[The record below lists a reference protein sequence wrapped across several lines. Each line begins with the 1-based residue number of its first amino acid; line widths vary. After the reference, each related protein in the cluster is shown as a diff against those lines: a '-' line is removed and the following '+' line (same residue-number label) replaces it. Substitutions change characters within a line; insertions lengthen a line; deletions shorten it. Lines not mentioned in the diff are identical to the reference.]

1 MLVAI
6 LAIPLVAAATAAF
19 VRRERIMEA
28 ATVLGSAVVFALS
41 LAVAAGVAVHR
52 GVSAMGMWLYAD
64 AVSAIA
70 LGVIAFVALT
80 AAVYSVGYMRTNVS
94 EIRGSGERTRELSRY
109 YALFNLFVFS
119 MLVVP
124 LSNSLGI
131 LWVAIEGT
139 TLASLFL
146 VAYYR
151 TAEALEAAWKYVIV
165 GSVGIALALFGTI
178 LTYYAA
184 VQVLGTSYDLTW
196 SQLAPVGGR
205 LDVGVMRLAF
215 VFIIIGYGTKAGL
228 APMHTWLP
236 DAHSEAPNPVSALLS
251 GVLLNTA
258 MYAILRYL
266 ALAGVALGASFERGL
281 LLGFGLL
288 SLTIAT
294 AFIWK
299 QTNLKRLL
307 AYSSIE
313 HMGIV
318 LIGIAFGGVL
328 GVSGALLQMIS
339 HALTKS
345 TMFFASGRLA
355 LAYGTKDVDRITG
368 ALRATPVTAIILLIG
383 TFSLIGSPPF
393 GIFTSEL
400 TIFTAGFRG
409 GASWASVAMLALVA
423 LVFVRLL
430 LPVTSMVF
438 GTPLRSMLP
447 HARDRGA
454 VAAMTLSLAI
464 VLLLGFCVPSPLRGL
479 LEQSTHILGA
489 G

>member
-6 LAIPLVAAATAAF
+6 LAIPLAVAAICTLT
-19 VRRERIMEA
+19 RRERFMEA
-28 ATVLGSAVVFALS
+28 ATVSGSAAVFILS
-41 LAVAAGVAVHR
+41 LAVAVDVAVRR
-52 GVSAMGMWLYAD
+52 GMSALGSWLYAD

-70 LGVIAFVALT
+70 LGVIAFVGLT
-80 AAVYSVGYMRTNVS
+80 AAVYSIGYLRANVAG
-94 EIRGSGERTRELSRY
+94 IRGNVERARELSRY
-109 YALFNLFVFS
+109 YALFNLFIFA
-119 MLVVP
+119 MLMVP
-124 LSNSLGI
+124 VSNSLGI

-146 VAYYR
+146 VAFYR

-196 SQLAPVGGR
+196 SQLLPVGAK
-205 LDVGVMRLAF
+205 LDPGVMRLAF

-266 ALAGVALGASFERGL
+266 ALAGIALGATFERSL

-288 SLTIAT
+288 SLAIAT
-294 AFIWK
+294 AFIWR

-318 LIGIAFGGVL
+318 LIGIAFGGVF
-328 GVSGALLQMIS
+328 GVSGAILQMIS
-339 HALTKS
+339 HAMTKS
-345 TMFFASGRLA
+345 TMFFAGGQLA
-355 LAYGTKDVDRITG
+355 LTYGTKDIDRISG
-368 ALRATPVTAIILLIG
+368 AIRTTPTTALLLLAG

-400 TIFTAGFRG
+400 TIFSAGFT
-409 GASWASVAMLALVA
+409 ANVAWASILMLALLA
-423 LVFVRLL
+423 LVFVRFLA
-430 LPVTSMVF
+430 PVTAMVF
-438 GTPLRSMLP
+438 GASPSTIVPRRS
-447 HARDRGA
+447 DRGA
-454 VAAMTLSLAI
+454 VAVMAFSLAI
-464 VLLLGFCVPSPLRGL
+464 VLLLGLFVPAPLRGL
-479 LEQSTHILGA
+479 IEQSTRILRT
-489 G
+489 